1 MTGRWEVRGSISA
14 YYHSSVR
21 DVFVGVLVTIGF
33 FLVTYHVATRAY
45 VSRTTTLAGVLAVG
59 VALFPTMTEGSTPT
73 VLQTWFPGG
82 PETVRVIH
90 FLCAI
95 PFLILLA
102 FISGWFGQDADRG
115 EDPGSPDVPPL
126 PPPAGQRAFPWADP
140 GPWTRWG
147 RFHRVCGAVI
157 LIALVCIPLLNKWGF
172 EDSMFYGEAVA
183 VIAFSLS
190 WLTRGLAHQA
200 IIIREVV
207 PDQLLPAHLRTGSSA
222 ATITL
227 PGTGQSADRSGAHR
241 DADDKRRHS

>member
-1 MTGRWEVRGSISA
+1 MSSYLRLSFAIGIAGVLLPVVLAVVEPVMTGRWEVRGSISA

-157 LIALVCIPLLNKWGF
+157 L
-172 EDSMFYGEAVA
+172 
-183 VIAFSLS
+183 
-190 WLTRGLAHQA
+190 AHK
-200 IIIREVV
+200 
-207 PDQLLPAHLRTGSSA
+207 
-222 ATITL
+222 
-227 PGTGQSADRSGAHR
+227 GTGASGDHHPRGGAGPVAARASADRQLS
-241 DADDKRRHS
+241 RHHHLAGHGPVR